1 MDKIIEIAFGLSML
15 GFVVGSMVTLGL
27 GLTVAEIIAPYKKI
41 KILVLALMANFI
53 FVPLFA
59 FGLVQYFSIPEG
71 VRIGI
76 ILISLG
82 GGAPFIPLIVAV
94 AKGDV
99 GGSVGLMTLLL
110 LVTVIY
116 MPFAIPIMLPGTS
129 LSSMDIAKYL
139 VTIMLLPLSVA
150 LIFKAYFSI
159 AATKLQVYT
168 RKLTGI
174 SVASLIGLVIF
185 RYTEVIIANMTVLPI
200 IMLFFLGAAFIGAF
214 MGGRNR
220 DARTSLVVGT
230 GLRNP
235 PIAILVA
242 TQSFSTEP
250 MAAITPLLLAMMGV
264 SLLLIWAKFISWRI
278 A

>member
-59 FGLVQYFSIPEG
+59 FGLVQYFAIPDG

-116 MPFAIPIMLPGTS
+116 MPFAIPIMLPGTA

-185 RYTEVIIANMTVLPI
+185 RYTEVIIANVTVLPI

-220 DARTSLVVGT
+220 NARTSLVVGT